1 MGHTISPITGQP
13 VSTATLS
20 ASVCAPSCMTADALA
35 TACMAMPADEALK
48 MIESQNE
55 VEALIVVAQPGGY
68 RVLTTA
74 HFPR

>member
-1 MGHTISPITGQP
+1 MIKSDRPLYDDTPSDGAP
-13 VSTATLS
+13 VSPA
-20 ASVCAPSCMTADALA
+20 
-35 TACMAMPADEALK
+35 PADEALK